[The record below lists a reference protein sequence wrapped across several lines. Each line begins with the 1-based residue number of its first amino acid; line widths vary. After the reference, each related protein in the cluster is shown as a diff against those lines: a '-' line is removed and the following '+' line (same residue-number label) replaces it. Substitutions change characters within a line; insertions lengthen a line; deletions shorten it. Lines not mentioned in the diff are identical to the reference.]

1 MLHATSVT
9 PSRSLFPRRR
19 KRRNRCRREGRKE
32 KVGNEGANR
41 STKARL
47 GNDSSTLTVEVRE
60 AGEAQVS
67 WLVARFP
74 SQCSR
79 VNSRGQRIK
88 ITQRIEGAISIP
100 ARMEAEVDSWLLH
113 ATIAGEFKNRPSL
126 YATSS
131 AFGIRESCAWD
142 GIVFSEDHPQILPFA
157 KK

>member
-19 KRRNRCRREGRKE
+19 KRARNRCRREGRKE

-67 WLVARFP
+67 WLVGRFP

-88 ITQRIEGAISIP
+88 ITQGAISIP
-100 ARMEAEVDSWLLH
+100 ARMERAEVDSWLLH

-131 AFGIRESCAWD
+131 AFGIRESCARD

>member
-1 MLHATSVT
+1 M
-9 PSRSLFPRRR
+9 PKGR
-19 KRRNRCRREGRKE
+19 KEGRKE

-100 ARMEAEVDSWLLH
+100 ARMERAEVDSWLLH